1 MRRRTKFRCVDFSLA
16 DNLALVSCVG
26 NSRSPSDSAL
36 RLLYKGERHRR
47 RTRPNIKMVCLRT
60 HGERMQNE
68 AYTFPP
74 RYSRTYWACP
84 CSTHTWHHITNEC
97 LFVPLFNVSVK
108 KNTFFCC
115 RIVPSSVG
123 CGTPPS
129 LSHPMET
136 EATDFYA
143 DTKLDNVAGSSNLH
157 HANHLINSSEPRHGK
172 PLLELENIDTGATE
186 NPAHSLES
194 RIQNPHNDCD
204 NDAEMCSSGAIHLTS
219 DCAQVSSRSSEFES
233 LNTNVEVSKLNEE
246 FKCLTNHQAAISTSK
261 SENENQASDPSS
273 QTSGYQDDQKF
284 ISNGSE
290 GPGINGFTSMDD
302 QNCLD
307 VSHIVNLQSSG
318 CESDTGDSA
327 RVSVSGNDSKH
338 ADSLKT
344 ENRSSTDKTNDEDD
358 STSNFSFIGE
368 MEDPNNVSV
377 LQAKVEDLA
386 KKLLRSQEQIE
397 ALLEEKQ
404 RWLTDRQQ
412 QSQSYAKQKF
422 SVSPDTA
429 AIVVKFAQSEQ
440 QRIKAEA
447 KVEELEATIAR
458 LKAGNIACSDSATPT
473 KQSESIE
480 EFSKALVVARER
492 AEHLRHALRKEEA
505 RVSDLGAKLAT
516 TREAHRNEQKRAA
529 GQVELISKLN
539 RDIDSLKR
547 QLQEANKVREREAKR
562 LCDEVALHETT
573 EKYNKTLSE
582 IVTLQERIT
591 QLEEVQKSKLELE
604 GKYEALQKA
613 YDGLLSVREEMASC
627 VERETQLSE
636 FTRRLTERN
645 AGLQTA
651 HLATQAR
658 LEASELAV
666 GEASRAAK
674 EATDLLHALEQ
685 RTRTERIQATNTI
698 ASLEAR
704 ISELLQS
711 EEALRAELTRE
722 QVEKASLKRKQHG
735 LDRELARLMAQQR
748 KLSYQI
754 STNGTPCQDTTSDRS
769 LTDSTLSLSTLNDTM
784 LATPDPSKLS
794 SPPPG
799 LGDALLVTSKNV
811 GVVASHAL
819 TVTGEAVADNT
830 RASDLEV
837 QTLEPNR
844 VLMLNKI
851 DRLQRTNVRLMEK
864 IDFMHEHI
872 GQLTQELQ
880 KKSQILQHCL
890 TRESENEGAAVP
902 SAVDANKQ
910 QRMRRGG
917 TLMAAIFAGESDGA
931 SSDLRTSLQL
941 NQKLQ
946 SVLEDTLYKN
956 LTLKENVDTLA
967 DEVARLKRANKEL
980 KTLVSTQSDTS
991 TSDPHR

>member
-1 MRRRTKFRCVDFSLA
+1 MENKAGDFCADTK
-16 DNLALVSCVG
+16 
-26 NSRSPSDSAL
+26 SDSA
-36 RLLYKGERHRR
+36 G
-47 RTRPNIKMVCLRT
+47 
-60 HGERMQNE
+60 
-68 AYTFPP
+68 
-74 RYSRTYWACP
+74 
-84 CSTHTWHHITNEC
+84 
-97 LFVPLFNVSVK
+97 
-108 KNTFFCC
+108 
-115 RIVPSSVG
+115 
-123 CGTPPS
+123 
-129 LSHPMET
+129 
-136 EATDFYA
+136 
-143 DTKLDNVAGSSNLH
+143 GSSNPDQAYH
-157 HANHLINSSEPRHGK
+157 SIHSSEPRLENGK
-172 PLLELENIDTGATE
+172 PLLDLENTNMGPTE
-186 NPAHSLES
+186 GPTHSLES
-194 RIQNPHNDCD
+194 ENAVSRNTIEANSN
-204 NDAEMCSSGAIHLTS
+204 GADLKEGIRNLRS
-219 DCAQVSSRSSEFES
+219 DCVQVSSRSSEFEP
-233 LNTNVEVSKLNEE
+233 LDANVEVYEENEE
-246 FKCLTNHQAAISTSK
+246 FKRVTNHQAEVYASE
-261 SENENQASDPSS
+261 SENEKQASDPSS
-273 QTSGYQDDQKF
+273 QTSGCQSGQRL
-284 ISNGSE
+284 IPNSSEEPVTNGS
-290 GPGINGFTSMDD
+290 TSLDD
-302 QNCLD
+302 KDCFNASNL
-307 VSHIVNLQSSG
+307 VNLQSSG
-318 CESDTGDSA
+318 CEGDAANSA
-327 RVSVSGNDSKH
+327 HS
-338 ADSLKT
+338 DSLTT
-344 ENRSSTDKTNDEDD
+344 ENRVDIHSYPDNSTSVPNSSTDKTNEEDD
-358 STSNFSFIGE
+358 SASNFSSIGE
-368 MEDPNNVSV
+368 MEDPNKSSV
-377 LQAKVEDLA
+377 LQARVEDLT

-404 RWLTDRQQ
+404 RWLTDRKQ
-412 QSQSYAKQKF
+412 QSQPYAKQKI
-422 SVSPDTA
+422 SVSSDTA

-458 LKAGNIACSDSATPT
+458 LKAGNISSSDLAT
-473 KQSESIE
+473 KQSGSIE
-480 EFSKALVVARER
+480 EFSKALVEARER
-492 AEHLRHALRKEEA
+492 AEHLRHALRQEEA
-505 RVSDLGAKLAT
+505 RVSDLSAKLAT

-529 GQVELISKLN
+529 GQAEVISKLN
-539 RDIDSLKR
+539 RNIDTLKR

-573 EKYNKTLSE
+573 EKYNKALSE
-582 IVTLQERIT
+582 VAALQERIT

-604 GKYEALQKA
+604 GKYEALLIPGYEGEASTDFYPFLLDNSLQRA
-613 YDGLLSVREEMASC
+613 YDGLLSVREEMASF

-685 RTRTERIQATNTI
+685 RTRAERTQATNTI

-704 ISELLQS
+704 VSELRQS
-711 EEALRAELTRE
+711 EEALKAELIRE
-722 QVEKASLKRKQHG
+722 QVEKASLKRKQHA

-748 KLSYQI
+748 KLSYQV

-769 LTDSTLSLSTLNDTM
+769 LTDSNLSLSALNDTTP
-784 LATPDPSKLS
+784 ATSNSSKFS
-794 SPPPG
+794 SPPSG
-799 LGDALLVTSKNV
+799 LGDTLI
-811 GVVASHAL
+811 VASRN
-819 TVTGEAVADNT
+819 GEVDASHAVADNVG
-830 RASDLEV
+830 ASDLEV

-844 VLMLNKI
+844 VLLLNKI

-902 SAVDANKQ
+902 SAVDVNKR

-917 TLMAAIFAGESDGA
+917 TLMAAIFAGEGDGA

-967 DEVARLKRANKEL
+967 DEVARLERANKEL
-980 KTLVSTQSDTS
+980 KSLVSAQSGSS
-991 TSDPHR
+991 TADPHR